1 MMDKTIEYYNQNANK
16 FTKETID
23 VEFHDVQDKLLNY
36 LKPNSLIL
44 DFGCGSGR
52 DSKYFLDKGFLVEA
66 IDGSIEMVKQARE
79 YTGIDVKHQLF
90 EQLDEKDKYDGIW
103 ACSSLLHVNSNSL
116 KKIIVKLNKALKKDG
131 LLYMSFK
138 YGYNEEERNGRFFND
153 MDEKKMNSLVKDT
166 NVFKIKEMWLSGDA
180 RKGRED
186 EKWLNVILEKDNK

>member
-66 IDGSIEMVKQARE
+66 IDGSIEMVKQARK
-79 YTGIDVKHQLF
+79 YSGIQVKHQLF
-90 EQLDEKDKYDGIW
+90 EELDEKDKYDGVW
-103 ACSSLLHVNSNSL
+103 ACSSLLHVNSEAL

-131 LLYMSFK
+131 ILYMSFK

-153 MDEKKMNSLVKDT
+153 MDEKKMNSLVNDT
-166 NVFKIKEMWLSGDA
+166 NVFKIKEMWLSADA